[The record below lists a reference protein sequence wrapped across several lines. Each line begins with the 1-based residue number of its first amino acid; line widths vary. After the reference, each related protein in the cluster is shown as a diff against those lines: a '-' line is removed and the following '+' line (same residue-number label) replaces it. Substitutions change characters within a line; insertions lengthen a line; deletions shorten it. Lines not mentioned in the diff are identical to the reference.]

1 MGGTYEFVKNASANL
16 REKDDHYNVALGGF
30 FSGAIL
36 GLRGLFSLWDY
47 AHAAIADSVL
57 ARTFPALL
65 GYGAAL
71 ATVMGAFEFTGGT
84 LWGKKAQSDLDEF
97 DRRTQIRK
105 AYRTPAEQTFA
116 ELGEGRGMSISTSGH
131 RSCGFTKLSFIGI
144 YGPGYAERRA
154 ERLKETY
161 GIEVPT
167 SAAPAS

>member
-1 MGGTYEFVKNASANL
+1 
-16 REKDDHYNVALGGF
+16 
-30 FSGAIL
+30 
-36 GLRGLFSLWDY
+36 
-47 AHAAIADSVL
+47 
-57 ARTFPALL
+57 
-65 GYGAAL
+65 
-71 ATVMGAFEFTGGT
+71 MGAFEFTGGT

-97 DRRTQIRK
+97 DRRTQVRK

-116 ELGEGRGMSISTSGH
+116 ELGEGRGVLLSKLSGH
-131 RSCGFTKLSFIGI
+131 RSYGCFTKLFALGI